1 MKNSFREPWFI
12 RRALYLVISA
22 VLLVLSGIG
31 IVQAEQIDSLTATLS
46 TTLGTLLGAFGTG
59 LAATKTNR
67 GSDSTATYADL
78 ETRVEQNE
86 KIDSRLKVIESAIAS
101 PNEYDIDEAIA
112 YEEANTPTPIEEV
125 STAMD

>member
-46 TTLGTLLGAFGTG
+46 TTLGTLLGALGTG
-59 LAATKTNR
+59 IAATKTNR

-78 ETRVEQNE
+78 DTRVEQNE
-86 KIDSRLKVIESAIAS
+86 KIDSRLKIIESAIAS
-101 PNEYDIDEAIA
+101 PTEYDIDEAIA

>member
-67 GSDSTATYADL
+67 GADSTATYADL
-78 ETRVEQNE
+78 ETRVEQNN

-101 PNEYDIDEAIA
+101 PTEYDIDEAIA
-112 YEEANTPTPIEEV
+112 YEEANTPIPLEEIT
-125 STAMD
+125 TAMD